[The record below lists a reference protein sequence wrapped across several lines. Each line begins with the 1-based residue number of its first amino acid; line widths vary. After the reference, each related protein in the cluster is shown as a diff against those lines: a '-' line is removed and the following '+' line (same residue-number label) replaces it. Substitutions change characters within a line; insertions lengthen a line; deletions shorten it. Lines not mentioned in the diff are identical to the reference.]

1 MREDGVAESQSL
13 KVSKQVRPRSLR
25 LCDFATLRLL
35 IALLM
40 LALPAFANIA
50 SSSLTGHVRI
60 AGAPAAGVTVTV
72 TSSALQAP
80 RTTRTDAHG
89 RYWLD
94 TLPPGVY
101 DVTFSLAAH
110 TTLTKR
116 AVLELARVARADAVL
131 EPNPDED
138 ETTSTAVTISVADT
152 FFPTT
157 HFDDRALDRLPT
169 GRLGS
174 ASLAPGSRFG
184 NGVVDGVPG
193 GALGSE
199 ETVEQMTI
207 VNGISP
213 VEWET
218 RAGSA
223 IALRTRSGGEELFFT
238 LRDTIT
244 SDDDDLEH
252 FGEGTAGGRIVPERV
267 WFFAGAWYGRTAYP
281 GPLPFKGVLAKVDSQ
296 LGASHHLGLSY
307 TDTHQAFGP
316 SGFDYD
322 TVSLRYT
329 GVAGPWFTSEVVAA
343 RTENQDYVS
352 GRASYHL
359 GDHVLTAGGTD
370 SGTFFASDRWSYAR
384 WNVYAGL
391 RRDDGELAPRA
402 AVSYDL
408 HGNGA
413 RAIVATWGEYAAPAG
428 APEQRVMSLGF
439 ASALA
444 SGGSARADFIRRE
457 SGAFWQHDLQLD
469 ARYRLFD
476 RFEAGGTYTLT
487 NRATPPFPG
496 PFTKQVAIAWA
507 GVELPV
513 GPHEIGVTLQQIYAD
528 YTVRTAAPT
537 NLAVRYAIP
546 FSRANLLLAVDGSNI
561 FLQGDPN
568 FALRDYRFWLR
579 LRI

>member
-1 MREDGVAESQSL
+1 MTRRAAAL
-13 KVSKQVRPRSLR
+13 
-25 LCDFATLRLL
+25 
-35 IALLM
+35 LLM
-40 LALPAFANIA
+40 LALPAFANIT
-50 SSSLTGHVRI
+50 SSSLTGRAQI
-60 AGAPAAGVTVTV
+60 GGAPASGVTVTV
-72 TSSALQAP
+72 TSPVLQAP
-80 RTTRTDAHG
+80 RTTLTDARG

-116 AVLELARVARADAVL
+116 AVLDLARVARADAML

-138 ETTSTAVTISVADT
+138 ATTSTAVTVSVADT
-152 FFPTT
+152 IFPTT

-174 ASLAPGSRFG
+174 ASLAPGSRYG
-184 NGVVDGVPG
+184 NAVVDGVPG
-193 GALGSE
+193 GAITSE
-199 ETVEQMTI
+199 DTIEQMTI
-207 VNGISP
+207 VNGVSP

-218 RAGSA
+218 LAGSA

-244 SDDDDLEH
+244 SDDDDFEH
-252 FGEGTAGGRIVPERV
+252 FGEGTAGGRIVPERL
-267 WFFAGAWYGRTAYP
+267 WFFAGAWHGREAYP
-281 GPLPFKGVLAKVDSQ
+281 GSPRFEGVLAKLDGQ
-296 LGASHHLGLSY
+296 LGSSHHLGLSY
-307 TDTHQAFGP
+307 SDTRQAFGP

-322 TVSLRYT
+322 TASLRYT

-343 RTENQDYVS
+343 RTENADFVS

-359 GDHVLTAGGTD
+359 TDHVLTAGWTD
-370 SGTFFASDRWSYAR
+370 SGSFFASDRWSYAR
-384 WNVYAGL
+384 WNVYAGV
-391 RRDDGELAPRA
+391 RHDDGKLAPRA

-408 HGNGA
+408 HGNGS
-413 RAIVATWGEYAAPAG
+413 RAIVATWGEYAAPAR
-428 APEQRVMSLGF
+428 APEMRVMSLGF

-444 SGGSARADFIRRE
+444 SGGSARVDFIRRE

-487 NRATPPFPG
+487 NRFRSPFPE
-496 PFTKQVAIAWA
+496 PFVAKHVVNAWA
-507 GVELPV
+507 GVELPL
-513 GPHEIGVTLQQIYAD
+513 GPHEIGVTLQQSYAD
-528 YTVRTAAPT
+528 YAVRTVAPT

-561 FLQGDPN
+561 FLQGDPG
-568 FALRDYRFWLR
+568 FAPRDYRFWLR